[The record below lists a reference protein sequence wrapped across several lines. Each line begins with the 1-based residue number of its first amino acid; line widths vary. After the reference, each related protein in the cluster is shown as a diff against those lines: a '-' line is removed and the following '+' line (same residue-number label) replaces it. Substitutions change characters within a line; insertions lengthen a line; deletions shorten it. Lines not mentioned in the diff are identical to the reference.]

1 MSAESPRRTP
11 RKGSAGHVVLP
22 QAVSDPSIIDS
33 VAGFI
38 HDVVPQVR
46 SQLLYMILYS
56 TVSLF
61 RYYFYSD

>member
-46 SQLLYMILYS
+46 SQLLYMIFLYS
-56 TVSLF
+56 IVSFL
-61 RYYFYSD
+61 

>member
-22 QAVSDPSIIDS
+22 QPVSDPSIIDS

-46 SQLLYMILYS
+46 SQLLYM
-56 TVSLF
+56 T
-61 RYYFYSD
+61 